1 MVYCCNIRYTRH
13 MYYNDEQTVC
23 RFAIAALPIAI
34 FNINGCDIFL
44 RKSLVHVSEFYGF
57 LLKVNRL
64 SAAIEF
70 QPNLLWKIDNVLYFM
85 SDNNFVDRIQ
95 RAVFSEHA
103 LQLRI

>member
-1 MVYCCNIRYTRH
+1 MLYNIRYTACITSTNR
-13 MYYNDEQTVC
+13 QSV
-23 RFAIAALPIAI
+23 ASLLPIAI

-85 SDNNFVDRIQ
+85 SYNNFVDRIH
-95 RAVFSEHA
+95 RAVY
-103 LQLRI
+103 R